1 MSYKKITPNQCD
13 PAYSDG
19 RGDKIRTCDPIVPND
34 VRYQTALHLEIK
46 EPRITSGL
54 WLWNRIRTPTNRV
67 RVCRATVTPFLNVY
81 CSLLQAV
88 QSTIYIIYYEV
99 RFVNIF
105 LKFFKTFLEVFN
117 FRLALTCCL
126 LSRNQQ

>member
-54 WLWNRIRTPTNRV
+54 WLWNRDSNPNKQSQSLSCYRYTIPQDV
-67 RVCRATVTPFLNVY
+67 IATEL
-81 CSLLQAV
+81 A
-88 QSTIYIIYYEV
+88 TI
-99 RFVNIF
+99 
-105 LKFFKTFLEVFN
+105 
-117 FRLALTCCL
+117 
-126 LSRNQQ
+126 